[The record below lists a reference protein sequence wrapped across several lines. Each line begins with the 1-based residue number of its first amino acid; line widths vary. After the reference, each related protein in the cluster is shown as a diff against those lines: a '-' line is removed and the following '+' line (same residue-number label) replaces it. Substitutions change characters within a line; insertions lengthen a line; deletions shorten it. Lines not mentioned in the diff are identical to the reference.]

1 MIGAKPGKIL
11 LFASG
16 FSTTMHDMQTPP
28 SRGLSRVMLTVLVAF
43 TIVNGASVSPGSAQE
58 DGRLTKSKRFGGDS
72 QDGSA
77 AAPVSAPAVE
87 YSPFAAGGTPRP
99 KKRTNTYSPFGTGS
113 GAGTGGGGTPGSSSG
128 SYEPF
133 APGSAPSASGAGTA
147 TPRPPSG
154 STVAP
159 AVPPAST
166 AAPLTAAPA
175 APLEP
180 APSVAPVSSAATSPP
195 AGAATEAPLTAAP
208 ARAFG
213 ATPAGGG
220 EQALQATAASINAAP
235 AGDCGK
241 SIGIWNYDRIPL
253 TVYIYPAGS
262 NVGKFK
268 PQYPGLVTKAFEEWT
283 AATHGVFKFK
293 FVNQPTAD
301 ITVQF
306 VNATAIGRPGA
317 AKNKSVN
324 KELVKAEITLAMDT
338 RNNDR
343 EILHIVEHEI
353 GHALGLD
360 HTSRSLG
367 IMSATLANSD
377 NVFVGEGDYNELRR
391 IYGLDEQGRQITV
404 AATGLDGFKKVVGAH
419 LAGRLKSMP
428 HPLTR
433 PCDITLTLDSAGFMY
448 SYNVSNDNR
457 DKAPEIVAAVTRSP
471 HYPASPTPFTG
482 KIKMRVTVKP
492 DFTVEEAEIVK

>member
-1 MIGAKPGKIL
+1 MGAKPGKIL
-11 LFASG
+11 LFACG

-28 SRGLSRVMLTVLVAF
+28 RRGLTRVMLPVLVAL
-43 TIVNGASVSPGSAQE
+43 TIVNGASFSPGSAQD
-58 DGRLTKSKRFGGDS
+58 DGRLTKSKRFGGE
-72 QDGSA
+72 DGSS

-87 YSPFAAGGTPRP
+87 YSPFSAGGTPKP
-99 KKRTNTYSPFGTGS
+99 KKRSSTYSPFGPGS
-113 GAGTGGGGTPGSSSG
+113 GAGTGGGSTPGTSAG
-128 SYEPF
+128 AYEPF
-133 APGSAPSASGAGTA
+133 APNNAPSAPGAGTT

-154 STVAP
+154 STAAP

-166 AAPLTAAPA
+166 QAPLAAAPA
-175 APLEP
+175 APLKP
-180 APSVAPVSSAATSPP
+180 APSVAPVSSATTSPP
-195 AGAATEAPLTAAP
+195 AATEAPLTAAP

-213 ATPAGGG
+213 QSAGVTPAGGG
-220 EQALQATAASINAAP
+220 EQALQATAASISAAP

-253 TVYIYPAGS
+253 TVYIYPTGS

-367 IMSATLANSD
+367 IMSAMLANSD

-391 IYGLDEQGRQITV
+391 IYGLDEQGQPV
-404 AATGLDGFKKVVGAH
+404 KVEAGGLDGFKKAIGTH

-428 HPLTR
+428 HPLTK

-448 SYNVSNDNR
+448 SYNVSNDNH
-457 DKAPEIVAAVTRSP
+457 DKAAEIVAAVTRSP

-482 KIKMRVTVKP
+482 KIKMRVTIKP
-492 DFTVEEAEIVK
+492 DFSVEEAEIVK